1 MPTTPPAMKAN
12 AARWKNWRGSF
23 IRKGLMYQ
31 EGRFHVDAERE
42 IKAWKAMTAK
52 SMSGTAPSTTAQAR
66 QLTFD
71 LATVSGEVISM
82 PDNPPRATTPTLT
95 QSHFFAPLI
104 SSNNDA
110 GECRAAQGAR
120 KQTEMLS
127 ARPLEQPSKAD
138 GQSYLIST
146 LWSYWESLV
155 IPATNLSHCAI
166 GASNVYDPKY

>member
-1 MPTTPPAMKAN
+1 
-12 AARWKNWRGSF
+12 
-23 IRKGLMYQ
+23 MYQ

-52 SMSGTAPSTTAQAR
+52 SMSGTAPSTTAQAG

-71 LATVSGEVISM
+71 LATVSGEVITM

-127 ARPLEQPSKAD
+127 ARPLEQPS
-138 GQSYLIST
+138 
-146 LWSYWESLV
+146 
-155 IPATNLSHCAI
+155 
-166 GASNVYDPKY
+166 

>member
-1 MPTTPPAMKAN
+1 
-12 AARWKNWRGSF
+12 
-23 IRKGLMYQ
+23 MYQ

-104 SSNNDA
+104 SGNNDA
-110 GECRAAQGAR
+110 GCGIGLNLGIKSKFFGRTGNR
-120 KQTEMLS
+120 LS
-127 ARPLEQPSKAD
+127 YPPP
-138 GQSYLIST
+138 T
-146 LWSYWESLV
+146 
-155 IPATNLSHCAI
+155 
-166 GASNVYDPKY
+166 